1 MYATFPLL
9 KIYTVAN
16 PLRRVLR
23 YVLVRVLQEVGSSG
37 FEGALQPE
45 KEMVKT
51 QHAKLMKMRST
62 IKDKEKELDD
72 MEEDRSPT
80 FSSGSSLFAQS
91 GNESDS
97 DEPEKKEA
105 PALASP
111 TKPKSSGT
119 GPPPKAATVKSPPPR
134 PPYTRE
140 CDGRGEAQAQTHRQ
154 ASRTAKAAAKPDP
167 GAPEHRGYPNA
178 EGFRATTRS
187 FAPLATSSVEACC
200 EPRRATASLAA
211 SGPVEEAVSLRD
223 VSAKQKGTDC
233 LPSFMSVE
241 TCTLLETG
249 SRTNIATAGIRQEQR
264 LWHGTKL
271 AAGVSRT
278 YNMLPSTKTWLTSL
292 SERRKQIMKDSS
304 WENHASDFGDV
315 PDNDSDPGLGPEQ
328 IMKDSYWENHACDFV
343 DVLDNDSD
351 PGLGRKQ
358 INEGQLLG
366 ESRF

>member
-119 GPPPKAATVKSPPPR
+119 GPPPKAATVKSPPPPA

-140 CDGRGEAQAQTHRQ
+140 CDGRGEAQAQTH
-154 ASRTAKAAAKPDP
+154 SRLPDRKGGCEARP
-167 GAPEHRGYPNA
+167 GGARTPRIPKCRRFPSNHPKFCPACDQLRRGML
-178 EGFRATTRS
+178 RATKGHRKPSCEWAPWKKRS
-187 FAPLATSSVEACC
+187 L
-200 EPRRATASLAA
+200 
-211 SGPVEEAVSLRD
+211 
-223 VSAKQKGTDC
+223 
-233 LPSFMSVE
+233 
-241 TCTLLETG
+241 
-249 SRTNIATAGIRQEQR
+249 
-264 LWHGTKL
+264 
-271 AAGVSRT
+271 
-278 YNMLPSTKTWLTSL
+278 
-292 SERRKQIMKDSS
+292 
-304 WENHASDFGDV
+304 
-315 PDNDSDPGLGPEQ
+315 
-328 IMKDSYWENHACDFV
+328 
-343 DVLDNDSD
+343 
-351 PGLGRKQ
+351 
-358 INEGQLLG
+358 
-366 ESRF
+366 